1 MNPKPVFLQPLRT
14 IQLTLVIL
22 WLYQGLIPKI
32 LFQSPAEI
40 SIWQNMGFELALAK
54 VLVRLS
60 GGCEM
65 LFGLCFLKW
74 NRSILLHR
82 LNIIGL
88 AGLLLLIAFTA
99 PLQLT
104 AAFNPVVMN
113 TAMLMLSVVAI
124 QLIQQEQSKIFKQ

>member
-40 SIWQNMGFELALAK
+40 SIWKNMGFELALAK
-54 VLVRLS
+54 VLVGLS

-74 NRSILLHR
+74 NRSILLHG

>member
-54 VLVRLS
+54 VLVGLS

-74 NRSILLHR
+74 NRSILLHG
-82 LNIIGL
+82 LNIIGWITT
-88 AGLLLLIAFTA
+88 ADCIHSPVATYCGIQSCGNEYRHADAFCSGHSTH
-99 PLQLT
+99 PRGT
-104 AAFNPVVMN
+104 
-113 TAMLMLSVVAI
+113 TGST
-124 QLIQQEQSKIFKQ
+124 

>member
-1 MNPKPVFLQPLRT
+1 
-14 IQLTLVIL
+14 
-22 WLYQGLIPKI
+22 
-32 LFQSPAEI
+32 
-40 SIWQNMGFELALAK
+40 
-54 VLVRLS
+54 
-60 GGCEM
+60 
-65 LFGLCFLKW
+65 
-74 NRSILLHR
+74 

-88 AGLLLLIAFTA
+88 AGLLLLIAFTV

>member
-54 VLVRLS
+54 VLVGLS

-74 NRSILLHR
+74 NRSILLHG

-99 PLQLT
+99 PFQLT

-124 QLIQQEQSKIFKQ
+124 QLIQQEQSKIFRQ

>member
-54 VLVRLS
+54 VLVGLS
-60 GGCEM
+60 RGCEI

-74 NRSILLHR
+74 NRSIFLHG

-124 QLIQQEQSKIFKQ
+124 QLILQEQSKTFRQ

>member
-1 MNPKPVFLQPLRT
+1 MNPKPVFLQSLRT

-54 VLVRLS
+54 VLVGLS

-124 QLIQQEQSKIFKQ
+124 QLIQQEQSKIFRQ

>member
-54 VLVRLS
+54 VLVGLS

-74 NRSILLHR
+74 SRSILLHR

-124 QLIQQEQSKIFKQ
+124 QLIQEEQQEVLKQ